1 MKQGIPSARRFTGI
15 LIAGDVIAMVLW
27 VALGLASHRM
37 SDNWFQNVVRIVAP
51 FLIGW
56 VVVAPFT
63 RVYDLGALRRPFTF
77 MRRSATC
84 WFLATI
90 LGLALRATLFGSGFV
105 PVFAAVTLVVTAVLV
120 LGWRAVFMWWARP
133 AENDPAKVVMRS

>member
-1 MKQGIPSARRFTGI
+1 MKRESPSAGRVTRI
-15 LIAGDVIAMVLW
+15 LIAGDVVAMLLW

-37 SDNWFQNVVRIVAP
+37 SDNWLQNVVRIVAP

-56 VVVAPFT
+56 AVVAPFT
-63 RVYDLGALRRPFTF
+63 RAYDLGALRRPFTF

-84 WFLATI
+84 WFLATM
-90 LGLALRATLFGSGFV
+90 LGLVHRATLFGSGFV

-120 LGWRAVFMWWARP
+120 LGWRAAFMWWARH